1 MIEHRRLYNG
11 QKEKFN
17 LLSVGQDYGYL
28 DELTK
33 DQKEE
38 ERDLIIRNETYTAAQ
53 RNEYLLTTKGCG
65 PNS

>member
-38 ERDLIIRNETYTAAQ
+38 ERDLIIRNETYARANDN
-53 RNEYLLTTKGCG
+53 R
-65 PNS
+65 S